1 MYSPVRNNAKSD
13 IINWFEINQ
22 KLNTIIQYKYNK
34 ILDLILTDNLFYRD
48 FDRDYETRICV
59 SLLVG

>member
-48 FDRDYETRICV
+48 FDRDYGTRICV
-59 SLLVG
+59 SLLVC